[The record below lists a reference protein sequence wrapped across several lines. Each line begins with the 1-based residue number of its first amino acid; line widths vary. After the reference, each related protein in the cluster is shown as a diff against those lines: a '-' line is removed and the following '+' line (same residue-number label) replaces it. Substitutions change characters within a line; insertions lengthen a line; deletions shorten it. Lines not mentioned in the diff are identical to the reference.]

1 MLAKLEVIFIDDGS
15 QDNSVEILKEL
26 NSKDKSVKLLSF
38 TRNLGVNQVFRA
50 GLDIFSGDCFI
61 FLDADNQYPISVI
74 EDLIN
79 SWENGNEI
87 TFARRINYE
96 PGIIFSV
103 LSFFFIKFIN
113 LFSIVNLDQNTSYVC
128 SLDKKVVSV
137 LKEMNESSKY
147 YPALIR
153 WTGFAI
159 SHVDCVVN
167 KRTRGVS
174 KIRFRKKAS
183 EAINAITDFTAA
195 PLRLWTYIGL
205 IVSLTS
211 MLYGFYVLVNS
222 FLYGIKV
229 PGYLSIFLSVVFM
242 GGLQLISLGVL
253 SEYITKIYNEG
264 KKRPDYVVKEK
275 IGL

>member
-1 MLAKLEVIFIDDGS
+1 
-15 QDNSVEILKEL
+15 
-26 NSKDKSVKLLSF
+26 
-38 TRNLGVNQVFRA
+38 FRA

-222 FLYGIKV
+222 FLY
-229 PGYLSIFLSVVFM
+229 
-242 GGLQLISLGVL
+242 
-253 SEYITKIYNEG
+253 
-264 KKRPDYVVKEK
+264 
-275 IGL
+275 

>member
-1 MLAKLEVIFIDDGS
+1 
-15 QDNSVEILKEL
+15 
-26 NSKDKSVKLLSF
+26 
-38 TRNLGVNQVFRA
+38 
-50 GLDIFSGDCFI
+50 
-61 FLDADNQYPISVI
+61 
-74 EDLIN
+74 
-79 SWENGNEI
+79 
-87 TFARRINYE
+87 
-96 PGIIFSV
+96 
-103 LSFFFIKFIN
+103 
-113 LFSIVNLDQNTSYVC
+113 
-128 SLDKKVVSV
+128 DKKVVSV